1 MFVNGCTRLP
11 EMNILLAGIVTQSRI
26 KFHFSA
32 LSLQNTRWMTRYGL
46 CHKGCF
52 TYDVACNLCRNG
64 ATENYETGYTKY
76 YLALAP
82 MDIEVDT
89 FGLCFGRKLIA

>member
-11 EMNILLAGIVTQSRI
+11 EMNILLAGIVTQSGI

-32 LSLQNTRWMTRYGL
+32 RSLQNTRWMTRL
-46 CHKGCF
+46 CQKGCF

-64 ATENYETGYTKY
+64 ATKNCETGYTKY
-76 YLALAP
+76 YLALVP

>member
-32 LSLQNTRWMTRYGL
+32 RSLQNTRWMTRL

-64 ATENYETGYTKY
+64 ATENCETGYTKY